1 VPRNPDSTQ
10 TNPLTYQQAGVDLPG
25 VAAFV
30 QRIKGLAAK
39 TRRPEVLADIGG
51 FAGLFALPSRYR
63 DPVLVASTDG
73 VGTKVKIAQQ
83 AGRHR
88 GIGIDLVAM
97 SANDALVC
105 GAEPLFF
112 LDYLATGRLDQAVL
126 EEILAGVAEG
136 CCEAGCALLGGET
149 AQMPDCYGP
158 GEYDVAGFLVGVVE
172 RDRVVDGRAVVP
184 GDAVLGLTS
193 SGLHSNG
200 FSLARR
206 ALLERAA
213 YALDATPPPLTRPL
227 ADELLT
233 PTRIYVRAIR
243 PLLEAVPV
251 KAMAHITGG
260 GLVGNLPRVLP
271 AGCRAILDS
280 SRWVEPPIFGL
291 IERAGNVPA
300 EEMLR
305 VFNLGIGFVVV
316 VAEADAERGLDLLA
330 KAGEAVVRIGRIVAG
345 ERGAE
350 VRHRRGVGG

>member
-1 VPRNPDSTQ
+1 MG
-10 TNPLTYQQAGVDLPG
+10 PLTYKQAGVDLAG
-25 VAAFV
+25 AEAFV
-30 QRIKGLAAK
+30 QRIKRLAAK

-73 VGTKVKIAQQ
+73 VGTKLKIAQQ

-88 GIGIDLVAM
+88 TIGIDLVAM
-97 SANDALVC
+97 SANDVLVC

-112 LDYLATGRLDQAVL
+112 LDYFATGQLEPSVA

-149 AQMPDCYGP
+149 AEMPDCYGA
-158 GEYDVAGFLVGVVE
+158 GEYDLAGFLVGVVE
-172 RDRVVDGRAVVP
+172 RERVVDGRTVVP
-184 GDAVLGLTS
+184 GDAVLGLPS

-206 ALLERAA
+206 ALLERAG
-213 YALDATPPPLTRPL
+213 YALDAVLAPLARPL
-227 ADELLT
+227 AEELLT

-243 PLLEAVPV
+243 HLLEAVPV

-271 AGCRAILDS
+271 AGCRAVLDAS
-280 SRWVEPPIFGL
+280 AWPEPPVFGL
-291 IERAGNVPA
+291 IERAGEVPA

-305 VFNLGIGFVVV
+305 VFNLGIGFVLV
-316 VAEADAERGLDLLA
+316 VAEADAGRALSLLTG
-330 KAGEAVVRIGRIVAG
+330 AGEVAARIGRIVAG
-345 ERGAE
+345 ERGVD
-350 VRHRRGVGG
+350 VRHWRGARG

>member
-1 VPRNPDSTQ
+1 MG
-10 TNPLTYQQAGVDLPG
+10 PLTYKQAGVDLAG
-25 VAAFV
+25 AEAFV

-39 TRRPEVLADIGG
+39 TRRPEVLADIGS

-63 DPVLVASTDG
+63 SPVLVASTDG
-73 VGTKVKIAQQ
+73 VGTKLKIAQQ

-88 GIGIDLVAM
+88 TIGIDLVAM
-97 SANDALVC
+97 SANDVLVC

-112 LDYLATGRLDQAVL
+112 LDYLATGQLEPSVA

-149 AQMPDCYGP
+149 AEMPDCYGA
-158 GEYDVAGFLVGVVE
+158 GEYDLAGFLVGVVE
-172 RDRVVDGRAVVP
+172 RERVVDGRTVVP
-184 GDAVLGLTS
+184 GDVVLGLPS

-206 ALLERAA
+206 ALLERAG
-213 YALDATPPPLTRPL
+213 YALDAVLAPLARPL
-227 ADELLT
+227 VDELLT

-243 PLLEAVPV
+243 HLLEALPV

-271 AGCRAILDS
+271 AGCRAVLDAS
-280 SRWVEPPIFGL
+280 AWPEPPVFGL
-291 IERAGNVPA
+291 IERAGDVPA

-305 VFNLGIGFVVV
+305 VFNLGIGFVLV
-316 VAEADAERGLDLLA
+316 VAEADAGRALSLLA
-330 KAGEAVVRIGRIVAG
+330 GAGEVAARIGRIVAG
-345 ERGAE
+345 ERGVD
-350 VRHRRGVGG
+350 VRHRQGARG